1 LEDVFLRPG
10 WLKFLISLSKNTDA
24 LVAAGVVGILVVMII
39 PISQGFLDLFL
50 TLSIALALVI
60 LLLSVYVKES
70 LEFSVFPTVLLIATL
85 FRLSINVA
93 STRLILMNGHDG
105 GAAAGRIIQSFGDFV
120 VGGNYVVG
128 LIVFIILVVINFM
141 VITKG
146 AGRVAEVAARFTLDA
161 MPGKQMAIDA
171 DLNAGII
178 TEKEARKRRSDIALE
193 ADFYGSMDGASKF
206 VRGDAIAGI
215 IITGINI
222 IGGLIIGVM
231 QKGLDIATAAEN
243 YTLLTVGDGLVSQIP
258 ALIISTA
265 AGIIVTRTAS
275 GENLGDT
282 VSAQLFS
289 KPKVMYVVSGIL
301 LLIGLTPG
309 LPFFPFFFFSVFLVG
324 VAYISK
330 YNQKIVEEEKMLE
343 SKKQEAKQTDTIESM
358 LSLDI
363 LELEV
368 GYGLISVVDANKQG
382 DLVDRI
388 TAIRKQFASDLGI
401 VVPMIH
407 IRDNL
412 SLESGDYR
420 FLIKGI
426 EIAKGNLLP
435 EHLLAMDP
443 GDVLEE
449 IEGVKTLEP
458 AFNLP
463 ALWINQALKEKAQ
476 LNGYTVVDLSTVL
489 ATHITELIKKHAHE
503 LLNRQDLQSLIEMI
517 AKTHPKLIDELIPNL
532 LNLGSIL
539 KVLHNLLKEG
549 VSIRDLHTILETLAD
564 YAPISKETDQLTEH
578 VRAALSRSITTKYL
592 NEQKELPIIIL
603 ERNIEEMLANSIV
616 NDDFGTRISL
626 APNLLRKLLDAMSK
640 TIEEVSMYQ
649 DYPIVLCSPP
659 VRLYFKRL
667 IERFLPSLIVLSHNE
682 IVPQTQIKQ
691 IGMVR
696 IENAN

>member
-1 LEDVFLRPG
+1 MNSKSRWFD
-10 WLKFLISLSKNTDA
+10 FLINLSKNSDMV
-24 LVAAGVVGILVVMII
+24 VAVGVIGILVVMVI
-39 PISQGFLDLFL
+39 PISQTFMDLFL
-50 TLSIALALVI
+50 ALSISLSLMI
-60 LLLSVYVKES
+60 LFLSIYIKEP
-70 LEFSVFPTVLLIATL
+70 LEFSVFPTILLVSTL

-93 STRLILMNGHDG
+93 STRLILMNGHIG
-105 GAAAGRIIQSFGDFV
+105 GEAAGKIIKSFGDFV

-178 TEKEARKRRSDIALE
+178 TEKEARKRRSQISQE

-231 QKGLDIATAAEN
+231 QKGLDIGTAAEN

-265 AGIIVTRTAS
+265 AGIVVTRNSS
-275 GENLGDT
+275 GESLGKT
-282 VSAQLFS
+282 VSSQLFS
-289 KPKVMYVVSGIL
+289 NSKVMYASGGIL
-301 LLIGLTPG
+301 LLMGLIPG
-309 LPFFPFFFFSVFLVG
+309 LPFFPFFFFSCILFGIGYVNK
-324 VAYISK
+324 YSK
-330 YNQKIVEEEKMLE
+330 KIEDEQKIIDTKKSED
-343 SKKQEAKQTDTIESM
+343 SKSDNIESL
-358 LSLDI
+358 LSLDT

-368 GYGLISVVDANKQG
+368 GYGLIAVVDSNKQG

-388 TAIRKQFASDLGI
+388 TSIRKQFASDLGI
-401 VVPMIH
+401 IVPMIH

-412 SLESGDYR
+412 QLDAGNYR
-420 FLIKGI
+420 LLIKGI
-426 EIAKGNLLP
+426 EVAKGNLMP
-435 EHLLAMDP
+435 DHYLAMDP
-443 GDVLEE
+443 GDVSEE
-449 IEGVKTLEP
+449 LDGVKTTEP
-458 AFNLP
+458 AFGLP
-463 ALWINQALKEKAQ
+463 ALWISENQKEKAQ

-489 ATHITELIKKHAHE
+489 ATHISETIKNHAHE
-503 LLNRQDLQSLIEMI
+503 LLGRQDLQSLLEIV
-517 AKTHPKLIDELIPNL
+517 AKTHPKLVEELIPSL
-532 LNLGSIL
+532 LSLGAVL
-539 KVLHNLLKEG
+539 KVIHNLLKEG
-549 VSIRDLHTILETLAD
+549 ISVRDLHTILEALAD
-564 YAPISKETDQLTEH
+564 HASNTKDTDQLTEY
-578 VRAALSRSITTKYL
+578 VRTALSRAITVKYL
-592 NEQKELPIIIL
+592 NQNKELPIVIL
-603 ERNIEEMLANSIV
+603 DRNIEELLANSVV

-626 APNLLRKLLDAMSK
+626 QPTMLRKLLDGLSK
-640 TIEEVSMYQ
+640 TIEDSAHYQ
-649 DYPIVLCSPP
+649 DHPLVLCSPP

-667 IERFLPSLIVLSHNE
+667 IERFLPSVIVLSHNE

-691 IGMVR
+691 VGIVR

>member
-1 LEDVFLRPG
+1 LRPG
-10 WLKFLISLSKNTDA
+10 WLRFLISLSKNTDA
-24 LVAAGVVGILVVMII
+24 LVAAGVVGILIVMII
-39 PISQGFLDLFL
+39 PISQVFLDMFL

-93 STRLILMNGHDG
+93 STRLILMNGHEG
-105 GAAAGRIIQSFGDFV
+105 STAAGKIIQSFGDFV

-178 TEKEARKRRSDIALE
+178 TEKEARKRRSDISLE

-282 VSAQLFS
+282 VSSQLFS
-289 KPKVMYVVSGIL
+289 KPKVMYVVAVIL
-301 LLIGLTPG
+301 LLMGLVPG
-309 LPFFPFFFFSVFLVG
+309 LPFFPFFFFSVFLIG
-324 VAYISK
+324 VAYVSK
-330 YNQKIVEEEKMLE
+330 YNQKIIEEEKLLE

-358 LSLDI
+358 LSLDV

-420 FLIKGI
+420 FLIKGV
-426 EIAKGNLLP
+426 EVAKGNLVP
-435 EHLLAMDP
+435 DHLLAMDP

-449 IEGVKTLEP
+449 VQGIKTIEP

-463 ALWINQALKEKAQ
+463 ALWINQSLKEKAQ

-489 ATHITELIKKHAHE
+489 ATHITELVKKHAHE
-503 LLNRQDLQSLIEMI
+503 LLSRQDLQSLVEMV
-517 AKTHPKLIDELIPNL
+517 AKTHPKLVDELIPNL
-532 LNLGSIL
+532 LNLGSVL
-539 KVLHNLLKEG
+539 KVLHNLLKES
-549 VSIRDLHTILETLAD
+549 VSVRDLHTILETLAD
-564 YAPISKETDQLTEH
+564 YAPSTKDTDQLTEY
-578 VRAALSRSITTKYL
+578 VRTALSRSITSKYL

-603 ERNIEEMLANSIV
+603 ERNIEEVLANSIV

-626 APNLLRKLLDAMSK
+626 APNILRKLLDAISK
-640 TIEEVSMYQ
+640 TIEETAIYQ
-649 DYPIVLCSPP
+649 DYPIILCSPP

-667 IERFLPSLIVLSHNE
+667 IERFLPNLIVLSHNE

-691 IGMVR
+691 IAMVR